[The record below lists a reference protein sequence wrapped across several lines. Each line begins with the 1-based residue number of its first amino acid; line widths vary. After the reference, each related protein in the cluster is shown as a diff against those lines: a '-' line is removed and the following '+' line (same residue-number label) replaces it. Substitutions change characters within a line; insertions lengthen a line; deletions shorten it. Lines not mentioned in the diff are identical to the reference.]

1 MTTIHIERLRLRT
14 ILGVFDWE
22 RKHRQDVVVSLWL
35 EVDAEDAFSSD
46 DLADTCDYKA
56 LTKQIIDHVEGSS
69 YLLVEKLAASL
80 RDLAL
85 ETPRVLA
92 VRIRVE
98 KPHALRF
105 ADNVAIE
112 VSGERRG

>member
-1 MTTIHIERLRLRT
+1 MTTIHIEKLRLRT

-22 RKHRQDVVVSLWL
+22 RKHRQDVVISLTL
-35 EVDAEDAFSSD
+35 EVDAEDAFTSD
-46 DLADTCDYKA
+46 ELADTCDYKA
-56 LTKQIIDHVEGSS
+56 LTKRIIDHVEGSS
-69 YLLVEKLAASL
+69 YLLVEKLAAAL

-85 ETPRVLA
+85 ETPRVLSA
-92 VRIRVE
+92 LVRVE

-112 VSGERRG
+112 VRGERPA